1 MIKHVKNNIYVIV
14 FFGILIL
21 AAVTNPDQTRHQEAV
36 KSKINALM
44 KQSINENL
52 GESANSLEQAG
63 EVLGTLLGSAII
75 DKMVENMVYTDNYV
89 ILSTTKIRW
98 EGESKVIGI
107 GVFGNVFLSD
117 QLDDLGSKLKHLPK

>member
-1 MIKHVKNNIYVIV
+1 MKNNIYVIV

-21 AAVTNPDQTRHQEAV
+21 AAVTNPDQTRHQEVV
-36 KSKINALM
+36 KSKVNALL
-44 KQSINENL
+44 KQSIDENL
-52 GESANSLEQAG
+52 GDSANSLEQAG

-75 DKMVENMVYTDNYV
+75 DKMVENMVYSDNYV

-117 QLDDLGSKLKHLPK
+117 QIDDLGSKLKQLPQ